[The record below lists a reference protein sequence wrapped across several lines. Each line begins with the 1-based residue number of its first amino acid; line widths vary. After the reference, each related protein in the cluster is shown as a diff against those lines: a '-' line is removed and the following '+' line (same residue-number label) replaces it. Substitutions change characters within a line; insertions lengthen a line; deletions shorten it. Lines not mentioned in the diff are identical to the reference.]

1 MAHVF
6 QVGAGSGGVAVLD
19 LVARDE
25 RVHRVTLVDPDLY
38 QTHNVARHL
47 FPLAAVGRPK
57 VELARLWLLERRPDL
72 EVVLLQG
79 DITDPLYQ
87 GALRELAEDA
97 DLGICAA
104 DNEPAKYHWDA
115 LMRQHAIPWTLG
127 EVLAGGIGGFVHC
140 FVPAGPC
147 YGCVA
152 SFLKRSVAVEKPAI
166 PDYSTPGADIP
177 AAGIPASRAA
187 IGAIA
192 SFHALLTL
200 DLLAWPAGDPPR
212 FTSLLW
218 TLQRV
223 EGVFEEAFRSY
234 RFRVSRAADCLIC
247 QTKPTPD
254 SEEELDGALAQ
265 ALARLSDP

>member
-6 QVGAGSGGVAVLD
+6 QVGAGSGGMAVLD

-25 RVHRVTLVDPDLY
+25 RVRRVTLVDPDIY
-38 QTHNVARHL
+38 QPHNVVRHL
-47 FPLAAVGRPK
+47 FPLSGVGRPK
-57 VELARLWLLERRPDL
+57 VELARHWLLERRPDL
-72 EVVLLQG
+72 EVGVLQG
-79 DITDPLYQ
+79 DITDPLHQ

-115 LMRQHAIPWTLG
+115 LMRQHGTPWTLG

-166 PDYSTPGADIP
+166 PDYSALGATIP
-177 AAGIPASRAA
+177 AASIPASRAA

-192 SFHALLTL
+192 SLHALLTL
-200 DLLAWPAGDPPR
+200 DLLTQPPR
-212 FTSLLW
+212 FTSLLC
-218 TLQRV
+218 TLQCV
-223 EGVFEEAFRSY
+223 EGVFEEAFRTY
-234 RFRVSRAADCLIC
+234 RFQVRRAADCLIC
-247 QTKPTPD
+247 QTKPTPGN
-254 SEEELDGALAQ
+254 EEGLDGALAQ
-265 ALARLSDP
+265 ALARLSEP